1 MVVVSE
7 EFSEKGQ
14 IVDIEPF
21 TFDNRLV
28 QVLWSPEFTLLVE
41 RTHVVEEN
49 ATLVRWHV
57 KEFNVCTCFSRR
69 LREDRSATI
78 KPCLRVIVVRGST
91 VHLVRVRIKFM

>member
-1 MVVVSE
+1 MRVVVSK

-41 RTHVVEEN
+41 RNHVVEEN

-57 KEFNVCTCFSRR
+57 KEFNVCKCFFSQIAGRQIGYNQTMLACYRR
-69 LREDRSATI
+69 HR
-78 KPCLRVIVVRGST
+78 
-91 VHLVRVRIKFM
+91 